1 MGRGRCA
8 AGLGALAV
16 LCAAAAAA
24 ATAPQEEPAHLFS
37 EVFFCQRDPPFSG
50 LAQTLDDDELFWFDF
65 PGSTW
70 HPRLPSFQP
79 EVQNRTS
86 IDKIGKQRDFCNEVL
101 TLLTN
106 FSDTYIGMPEAKGIP
121 QVEIFTLQPLQ
132 LGKPNTL
139 VCSVT
144 NVFPPSATI
153 SWQHQDKPVDLGV
166 TTTQIYP
173 IQTLDFQ
180 IFSYLEVTPQERDV
194 YSCTVKTPRSK
205 FSSMAFWVPKDPIAS
220 QLLEDVLC
228 GLGCG
233 VGILFTVMGLALIA
247 LALRFRRAAGSP

>member
-1 MGRGRCA
+1 MGHSRGRC
-8 AGLGALAV
+8 GPLA
-16 LCAAAAAA
+16 
-24 ATAPQEEPAHLFS
+24 
-37 EVFFCQRDPPFSG
+37 
-50 LAQTLDDDELFWFDF
+50 
-65 PGSTW
+65 
-70 HPRLPSFQP
+70 PRIPSP
-79 EVQNRTS
+79 T
-86 IDKIGKQRDFCNEVL
+86 
-101 TLLTN
+101 
-106 FSDTYIGMPEAKGIP
+106 GIP

-247 LALRFRRAAGSP
+247 LALRFRRGCCCGDKMEEENDVSCLGPFVGKRQDINCNINK